1 MVKIENVDELKRI
14 IESDYGYVV
23 ILNSNMNP
31 LMHKTKCDQ
40 VTEDF
45 FKNNLKNKKDSKF
58 HWFSSYSIAEKEFSE
73 LEACKSCYS
82 SK

>member
-23 ILNSNMNP
+23 ILDSNMHP

-40 VTEDF
+40 VTVDN
-45 FKNNLKNKKDSKF
+45 FKNTQKNQKESKF
-58 HWFSSYSIAEKEFSE
+58 HWFSSYSIVEKEFSNIE
-73 LEACKSCYS
+73 SCKNC
-82 SK
+82 KP